1 MNIIFENWHQWKVCF
16 LAGISKASWG
26 IWRIVTC
33 IILGIVS
40 ILNYVCKQIG
50 AFCRRESLAA
60 AIIGFVFFVMSV
72 GWISTFMDGRVKVRN
87 AEYQRDSMSIKLDKY
102 LQAYESSAT
111 IIIDNDTIK

>member
-16 LAGISKASWG
+16 LSGIRKASWG

-33 IILGIVS
+33 ILYGILSV
-40 ILNYVCKQIG
+40 LYFVFRQIC
-50 AFCRRESLAA
+50 AFCRRESIAA
-60 AIIGFVFFVMSV
+60 AIIGVVFFVMSV